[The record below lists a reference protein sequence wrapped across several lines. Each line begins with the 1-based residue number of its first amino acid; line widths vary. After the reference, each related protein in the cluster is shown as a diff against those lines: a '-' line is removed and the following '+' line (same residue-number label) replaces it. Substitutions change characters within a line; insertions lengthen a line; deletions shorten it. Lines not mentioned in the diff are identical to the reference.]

1 MNHLLTCPFRAG
13 YAKRMGQQNTT
24 DTILDSINEGVFTV
38 DAEWRITSF
47 NAAAEKITGVPRD
60 EAIGRRCFEV
70 FHANICENACALKKT
85 MSDRKPIFN
94 TTAHIV
100 NHMGLRVPIRI
111 STALLR
117 DDQDRVIGGVETF
130 QDLSQ
135 VEELK
140 KELRARY
147 SFQDIIGRS
156 PAMVRLFELLPRIA
170 ESSSTVLLEGASG
183 TGKELFARAI
193 HNLSP
198 RKHKRFV
205 VTNCGAL
212 PDTLLE
218 SELFGYKAGAFT
230 DAKRDKPGRF
240 VLADGGTIFLDEIG
254 DISPAMQVRL
264 LRVLQERVVE
274 PLGGIEPLK
283 VNVRVV
289 AATNK
294 NLSEL
299 VRSGSFRE
307 DLYYRIRV
315 IHLQLPTLRQRRED
329 IPLLVDH
336 LVGRF
341 NRLQGK
347 DVAGVTD
354 EVMSRLMDHEFPGN
368 VRELENIIEQAFVLC
383 GGGLIELSHLPSE
396 FRPAGLLSASEGDSM
411 TLSAMEIHMIT
422 QALQRHGGNR
432 KKAASHLGIDTS
444 TLFRKIKAYNIVTP
458 GTDGRTTRHRPTSLT
473 SNQKASKGTQ
483 QEPATN
489 GKAVGG

>member
-1 MNHLLTCPFRAG
+1 MHIARPDIDLFLWTSYDQNVIRPP
-13 YAKRMGQQNTT
+13 NTT
-24 DTILDSINEGVFTV
+24 DIILDSINEGVFTV
-38 DAEWRITSF
+38 DAEWRVTSF
-47 NAAAEKITGVPRD
+47 NSAAEKITGVPRD

-85 MSDRKPIFN
+85 MLDGKPIFN
-94 TTAHIV
+94 TTVHIV
-100 NHMGLRVPIRI
+100 NHSGHRVPIRI

-117 DDQDRVIGGVETF
+117 DDQDQVIGGVETF

-156 PAMVRLFELLPRIA
+156 PAMMRLFELLPRIA

-205 VTNCGAL
+205 VMNCGAL

-230 DAKRDKPGRF
+230 DAKRDKSGRF
-240 VLADGGTIFLDEIG
+240 ALADGGTILLDEIG

-274 PLGGIEPLK
+274 PLGGIEPVK

-289 AATNK
+289 AATNR

-299 VRSGSFRE
+299 VKSDAFRE
-307 DLYYRIRV
+307 DVYYRIRV
-315 IHLQLPTLRQRRED
+315 IHLQLPTLQQRRED
-329 IPLLVDH
+329 IPLLVDS

-341 NRLQGK
+341 NRLKGK
-347 DVAGVTD
+347 DVAGVSG
-354 EVMSRLMDHEFPGN
+354 EVMARLMDHDFPGN

-383 GGGLIELSHLPSE
+383 SGGLIELINLPPE
-396 FRPAGLLSASEGDSM
+396 LRPAGTLGISEDDSL
-411 TLSAMEIHMIT
+411 TLSAMEKHLIVP
-422 QALQRHGGNR
+422 ALKRHNGNR
-432 KKAASHLGIDTS
+432 KKAAHHLGIDTS
-444 TLFRKIKAYNIVTP
+444 TLFRKIKAYSIETP
-458 GTDGRTTRHRPTSLT
+458 GADGR
-473 SNQKASKGTQ
+473 SKGH
-483 QEPATN
+483 
-489 GKAVGG
+489 

>member
-1 MNHLLTCPFRAG
+1 MHQP
-13 YAKRMGQQNTT
+13 NTT
-24 DTILDSINEGVFTV
+24 DIILDSINEGVFTV
-38 DAEWRITSF
+38 DADWRITSF

-70 FHANICENACALKKT
+70 FHANICENACALKRT
-85 MSDRKPIFN
+85 MSDRQPIFN
-94 TTAHIV
+94 ATAHIV
-100 NHMGLRVPIRI
+100 NYAGHHIPIRI

-135 VEELK
+135 VEQLK

-193 HNLSP
+193 HNLSL

-240 VLADGGTIFLDEIG
+240 ALADGGTIFLDEIG

-274 PLGGIEPLK
+274 PLGGIEPVK
-283 VNVRVV
+283 VNVRIV
-289 AATNK
+289 AATNR

-299 VRSGSFRE
+299 VKSGSFRE

-329 IPLLVDH
+329 IPLLVEH
-336 LVGRF
+336 LVARF

-347 DVAGVTD
+347 DVAGVSN
-354 EVMSRLMDHEFPGN
+354 EVMARLMDHEFPGN
-368 VRELENIIEQAFVLC
+368 VRELENILEQAFVLC

-396 FRPAGLLSASEGDSM
+396 LRPLTSLGINEDDGM
-411 TLSAMEIHMIT
+411 TLSAMEKHLIAL
-422 QALQRHGGNR
+422 ALQRHGGNR
-432 KKAASHLGIDTS
+432 KKAAHQLGIDTS
-444 TLFRKIKAYNIVTP
+444 TLFRKIRAYQINVP
-458 GTDGRTTRHRPTSLT
+458 ESDGRS
-473 SNQKASKGTQ
+473 SKH
-483 QEPATN
+483 
-489 GKAVGG
+489 

>member
-1 MNHLLTCPFRAG
+1 MDRS
-13 YAKRMGQQNTT
+13 NTT
-24 DTILDSINEGVFTV
+24 DIILDSINEGVFTV
-38 DAEWRITSF
+38 DADWRITSF
-47 NAAAEKITGVPRD
+47 NAAAEKITGVARH

-70 FHANICENACALKKT
+70 FHANICENACALKRT

-94 TTAHIV
+94 ATAHIV
-100 NHMGLRVPIRI
+100 NCGGQRLPIRI
-111 STALLR
+111 STALLK
-117 DDQDRVIGGVETF
+117 DDQDQVIGGVETF

-135 VEELK
+135 VEQLK

-170 ESSSTVLLEGASG
+170 ESNSTVLLEGASG

-240 VLADGGTIFLDEIG
+240 ALADGGTIFLDEIG

-274 PLGGIEPLK
+274 PLGGIEPMK
-283 VNVRVV
+283 VNVRIV

-299 VRSGSFRE
+299 VKSGSFRE

-347 DVAGVTD
+347 DVAGVSN
-354 EVMSRLMDHEFPGN
+354 EVMARLMDHEFPGN

-383 GGGLIELSHLPSE
+383 SGGLIELSHLPSE
-396 FRPAGLLSASEGDSM
+396 LRPLASLGINEDEGM
-411 TLSAMEIHMIT
+411 TLSAMEKHLIAL
-422 QALQRHGGNR
+422 ALQRYGGNR
-432 KKAASHLGIDTS
+432 KKAAGHLGIDTS
-444 TLFRKIKAYNIVTP
+444 TLFRKIRAYNINVP
-458 GTDGRTTRHRPTSLT
+458 ESDGRSTKR
-473 SNQKASKGTQ
+473 
-483 QEPATN
+483 
-489 GKAVGG
+489 

>member
-1 MNHLLTCPFRAG
+1 MLRS
-13 YAKRMGQQNTT
+13 NTT
-24 DTILDSINEGVFTV
+24 DIILDSINEGVFTV
-38 DAEWRITSF
+38 DADWRITSF

-60 EAIGRRCFEV
+60 EAVGRRCFEV
-70 FHANICENACALKKT
+70 FHANICENACALRRT
-85 MSDRKPIFN
+85 LSDRKPIFN
-94 TTAHIV
+94 AMAHIV
-100 NHMGLRVPIRI
+100 NHAGQRLPIRV

-117 DDQDRVIGGVETF
+117 DDQDHVIGGVETF

-135 VEELK
+135 VEQLK
-140 KELRARY
+140 KELRAQY
-147 SFQDIIGRS
+147 SLQDIIGRS
-156 PAMVRLFELLPRIA
+156 PAMVRLFDLLPRRA
-170 ESSSTVLLEGASG
+170 ESNSTVLLGGASG

-240 VLADGGTIFLDEIG
+240 ALADGGTIFLDEIG

-274 PLGGIEPLK
+274 PLGGIEPQK

-299 VRSGSFRE
+299 VKSGAFRE

-347 DVAGVTD
+347 DVAGVSN
-354 EVMSRLMDHEFPGN
+354 EVMARLMDHEFPGN

-396 FRPAGLLSASEGDSM
+396 LRPLTSLGINEDDGM
-411 TLSAMEIHMIT
+411 TLSAMEKHLIAL
-422 QALQRHGGNR
+422 ALQRYGGNR
-432 KKAASHLGIDTS
+432 KKAAHQLGIDTS
-444 TLFRKIKAYNIVTP
+444 TLFRKIRAYGINVP
-458 GTDGRTTRHRPTSLT
+458 ESDGRS
-473 SNQKASKGTQ
+473 SKH
-483 QEPATN
+483 
-489 GKAVGG
+489 